1 MWVPNLNKFPVHP
14 VTTGVGSFQLLDEWY
29 FNMRWPQNPSGITHI
44 LVDKPADRVRKGPYV
59 YPPGP
64 YDHIVAAS
72 GRDETMMWTFDRPDG
87 GRGFGFTGGHKHVNW
102 SDDNCRKVVLNAM
115 LWIAK
120 AEIPAGG
127 VVSSVPPEFLAENL
141 DPKGASATAPNLTGK
156 WSCHVETD
164 NGSGDPTFSFVHA
177 GQNLLGNYQGRLGEA
192 RVYGFMG
199 KTNSVRFWF
208 NVDREGQEIPVTYTG
223 SLDGTAAMKGKVK
236 LGEMGEGTFNAKR

>member
-1 MWVPNLNKFPVHP
+1 M
-14 VTTGVGSFQLLDEWY
+14 
-29 FNMRWPQNPSGITHI
+29 
-44 LVDKPADRVRKGPYV
+44 
-59 YPPGP
+59 
-64 YDHIVAAS
+64 
-72 GRDETMMWTFDRPDG
+72 
-87 GRGFGFTGGHKHVNW
+87 
-102 SDDNCRKVVLNAM
+102 
-115 LWIAK
+115 
-120 AEIPAGG
+120 
-127 VVSSVPPEFLAENL
+127 
-141 DPKGASATAPNLTGK
+141 
-156 WSCHVETD
+156 ETD